1 VVKLMRGLL
10 FCMMRQAP
18 KIEQFKKTQG
28 LNDCLHAKYNTAT
41 GDTVVGDSE
50 WGHLQI
56 DATSIFLLALAQMT
70 ASGMLI
76 VYTTDEVDFVQ
87 NLVFYIER
95 AYRTPD
101 YGIWE
106 RGNKINHGEP
116 ELNSSSI
123 GMAVAALQAING
135 INLFGSRG
143 GPSSVGVYMQARMYM
158 HQCNSLLT
166 IAFSNRSSMC
176 CPTRSHA
183 TTPPC
188 TLLFQENPTQRRL
201 MLHCFRS
208 SDSLRLPLETPS

>member
-1 VVKLMRGLL
+1 MFPWSIDELEHAVIKLMRGLL
-10 FCMMRQAP
+10 FSMMRQVHKVEA
-18 KIEQFKKTQG
+18 FKKTQA

-76 VYTTDEVDFVQ
+76 VYTLDEVDFVQ

-143 GPSSVGVYMQARMYM
+143 GPSSVCSLIGV
-158 HQCNSLLT
+158 T
-166 IAFSNRSSMC
+166 K
-176 CPTRSHA
+176 
-183 TTPPC
+183 
-188 TLLFQENPTQRRL
+188 
-201 MLHCFRS
+201 
-208 SDSLRLPLETPS
+208 

>member
-1 VVKLMRGLL
+1 LEHAVVKLMRGLL
-10 FCMMRQAP
+10 FSMMRQVHKVEA
-18 KIEQFKKTQG
+18 FKKTQS
-28 LNDCLHAKYNTAT
+28 LKDCLHAKYNTAT

-50 WGHLQI
+50 WGHLQV

-76 VYTTDEVDFVQ
+76 IFSQDEVDFVQ

-143 GPSSVGVYMQARMYM
+143 GPSSVCSRPR
-158 HQCNSLLT
+158 HQ
-166 IAFSNRSSMC
+166 I
-176 CPTRSHA
+176 
-183 TTPPC
+183 
-188 TLLFQENPTQRRL
+188 
-201 MLHCFRS
+201 
-208 SDSLRLPLETPS
+208 

>member
-1 VVKLMRGLL
+1 MRGLM

-70 ASGMLI
+70 ASGILI
-76 VYTTDEVDFVQ
+76 VYTTDEVDFIQ

-143 GPSSVGVYMQARMYM
+143 GPSSVCDLISTFVFF
-158 HQCNSLLT
+158 CS
-166 IAFSNRSSMC
+166 
-176 CPTRSHA
+176 PT
-183 TTPPC
+183 
-188 TLLFQENPTQRRL
+188 
-201 MLHCFRS
+201 
-208 SDSLRLPLETPS
+208 SLRKDGSFRMHMRQTPS

>member
-1 VVKLMRGLL
+1 
-10 FCMMRQAP
+10 MMRQAP

-70 ASGMLI
+70 ASGILI
-76 VYTTDEVDFVQ
+76 VYTTDEVDFIQ

-143 GPSSVGVYMQARMYM
+143 GPSSVCDLISLSFFFSRTSLRKEGSFRFHMQ
-158 HQCNSLLT
+158 Q
-166 IAFSNRSSMC
+166 
-176 CPTRSHA
+176 
-183 TTPPC
+183 TPPNKFSFAIGHPC
-188 TLLFQENPTQRRL
+188 VAG
-201 MLHCFRS
+201 
-208 SDSLRLPLETPS
+208 